1 MGTQMIFKAIKV
13 VLWVQWG
20 QGVKGVRGPFLQF
33 FSKLIVMRIC
43 AQWVGILQTGAS
55 GLELCPHNLTFNT
68 FEYFFSS
75 IFFLF
80 EVFVF

>member
-1 MGTQMIFKAIKV
+1 MGAQMIFKAIQV
-13 VLWVQWG
+13 VLRVQWG
-20 QGVKGVRGPFLQF
+20 QGVRGVRGPFLQF

-43 AQWVGILQTGAS
+43 AQWVGILQTVAS

-68 FEYFFSS
+68 FEYLFFLKY
-75 IFFLF
+75 FLF